1 MTQMEPLDTADWLN
15 SPTAEDPAEAFS
27 DPAEAFSRKLRSE
40 LILPQILPPNDI
52 VYLDNAATTPRLQ
65 CAMDAMMTFT
75 KFANGNPHR
84 GPHPLANEAELE
96 YEHARRTVAD
106 FLHADPSEIVF
117 TAGATQSLN
126 LVALCWGAY
135 HLREG
140 DEVVTTIMEHHSNE
154 LPWRRLAQ
162 GLGLKQKT
170 MRCDESG
177 LLTDEEIDR
186 NITPGTRLVA
196 VTQMSNVLGQRMD
209 KTIARIV
216 RRAHSVGAAVVL
228 DAAQSVSSLDAN
240 ALNVRK
246 LDVDFL
252 AFSGHKVYA
261 PMGIGV
267 LYAKRERMLE
277 MLPLFLGGG
286 MVNSVTREDYYYA
299 EAPQRF
305 EAGTVNAAG
314 AVALGEALRRLR
326 QLDPDGRL
334 THAWKQKLTAR
345 LFSGLYELAGYG
357 LRIAGSPS
365 PQMHEGLVTFTLD
378 KKITGLSID
387 DINLHLSEDGICVRT
402 GLHCAHPLMQHLGMD
417 NSIRVSIGAWNSIEE
432 VDKFIESLHKTVF
445 NYAKGAE

>member
-15 SPTAEDPAEAFS
+15 SHTAE

-84 GPHPLANEAELE
+84 GSHHLANEAELE

-106 FLHADPSEIVF
+106 FLHADPSEIIF

-140 DEVVTTIMEHHSNE
+140 DEVITTIMEHHSNE
-154 LPWRRLAQ
+154 LPWRFIAN
-162 GLGLKQKT
+162 GT
-170 MRCDESG
+170 MAKHRIMKCDENG
-177 LLTDEEIDR
+177 FLTDEEINR
-186 NITPGTRLVA
+186 NITSRTRLVA
-196 VTQMSNVLGQRMD
+196 VTQMSNVFGQRQD

-314 AVALGEALRRLR
+314 AVALGEALQRLR
-326 QLDPDGRL
+326 QLDPDGTL

-378 KKITGLSID
+378 KKTTGLSID

-417 NSIRVSIGAWNSIEE
+417 NSIRVSIGAWNSIAE

>member
-1 MTQMEPLDTADWLN
+1 METLDLETMTTT
-15 SPTAEDPAEAFS
+15 PTNPANDPAESFS
-27 DPAEAFSRKLRSE
+27 AQAEAFSRKLRSE
-40 LILPQILPPNDI
+40 LILPPNDV

-65 CAMDAMMTFT
+65 CAMDAMMAFA
-75 KFANGNPHR
+75 KYANGNPHR
-84 GPHPLANEAELE
+84 GSHRLADSAEQR
-96 YEHARRTVAD
+96 YEHARQTVAN
-106 FLHADPSEIVF
+106 FLHADPSEIIF
-117 TAGATQSLN
+117 TGGATQSLN
-126 LVALCWGAY
+126 LVALCWAAY
-135 HLREG
+135 NLREG
-140 DEVVTTIMEHHSNE
+140 DEIVTTIMEHHSNE
-154 LPWRRLAQ
+154 LPWRRLAN
-162 GLGLKQKT
+162 GLGLKHRT
-170 MRCDESG
+170 MQCDESG

-186 NITPGTRLVA
+186 SITPATRLVA

-216 RRAHSVGAAVVL
+216 RRAHSVGAVVVL

-261 PMGIGV
+261 PTGIGV

-286 MVNSVTREDYYYA
+286 MVRSVTGHDYYYA

-314 AVALGEALRRLR
+314 AVALGEALQRLR

-334 THAWKQKLTAR
+334 TSAWKQKLTAR
-345 LFSGLYELAGYG
+345 LVSGLNELAGYG
-357 LRIAGSPS
+357 LRIAGSSTPS
-365 PQMHEGLVTFTLD
+365 MHEGLVTFTLD
-378 KKITGLSID
+378 KKLTGLSID
-387 DINLHLSEDGICVRT
+387 DINLHLAEDGICVRT
-402 GLHCAHPLMQHLGMD
+402 GLHCAHPLMQHLGMN
-417 NSIRVSIGAWNSIEE
+417 NSIRVSIGAWNTIEE
-432 VDKFIESLHKTVF
+432 VDKFIESLHNTIF